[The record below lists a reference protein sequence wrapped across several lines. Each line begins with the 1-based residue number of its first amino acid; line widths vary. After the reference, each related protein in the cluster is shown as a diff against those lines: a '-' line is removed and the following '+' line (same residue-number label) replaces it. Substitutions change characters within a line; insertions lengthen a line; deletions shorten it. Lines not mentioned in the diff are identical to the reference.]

1 MHFPVA
7 HRSRHPNLLKSNL
20 GAGPLNKTA
29 PSSPHPHHIL
39 APEAAFSLFFGPGPQ
54 HAVRVQ
60 QYGIARSAFMDSS
73 SSHETGKK
81 IRRALL
87 SVTDKTGL
95 VGFAK
100 VLADLGVEL
109 VSTGGTA
116 RTLREAGLTV
126 RDISDLTGFPE
137 MLDGRVKTLHP
148 RVHGGLLY
156 IRGNAEHEAAVAA
169 HEILPIDMVVVNL
182 YAFEK
187 TAAQPGVAFGHLIEN
202 IDIGGP
208 SMVRSAA
215 KNFEDVAIV
224 TRVSD
229 YPALMEE
236 LKNGNGSL
244 GRATRWRLARQAF
257 ALTAAYDS
265 AIAGTLERI
274 DEAPAPGSPAAPDAA
289 ALPATL
295 RINFPLA
302 QSLRYG
308 ENPHQR
314 AALYAD
320 GSGLGVAG
328 AQQLQG
334 KELSFNNL
342 VDLDACWELTREFEE
357 PMVAIIKH
365 TNPCGAATGTSV
377 LEAYQKALASD
388 PVSAF
393 GGVIGINREVDA
405 AAAEAIAQLFV
416 EAIAAPSFTPEALQ
430 RFSAK
435 KNLRLVQ
442 VEAAPPRPVV
452 KHVSGGLLLQDADT
466 GRVTEG
472 ELDVVTWRPPTAE
485 ELRNLLFAWRVCKHV
500 KSNAI
505 VYARDGQTIGV
516 GAGQMSRVD
525 AAKFGAQKAVLSLAG
540 TVAASDAF
548 FPFPDG
554 LEAIAAAGAT
564 AVIQPGGSVKDQDVI
579 AAADRLG
586 MATVFTGIRHFRH

>member
-1 MHFPVA
+1 M
-7 HRSRHPNLLKSNL
+7 
-20 GAGPLNKTA
+20 T
-29 PSSPHPHHIL
+29 SSQVK
-39 APEAAFSLFFGPGPQ
+39 AEKQ
-54 HAVRVQ
+54 
-60 QYGIARSAFMDSS
+60 
-73 SSHETGKK
+73 

-87 SVTDKTGL
+87 SVTDKSGL
-95 VGFAK
+95 VEFAK
-100 VLADLGVEL
+100 VLAGFGVEL

-116 RTLREAGLTV
+116 KALREAGLNV
-126 RDISDLTGFPE
+126 KDISDLTGFPE

-156 IRGNAEHEAAVAA
+156 IRGNHEHEAAVAQ
-169 HEILPIDMVVVNL
+169 HGIQPIDMVVVNL

-187 TAAQPGVAFGHLIEN
+187 TAVQPGVAFSHLIEN

-224 TRVSD
+224 TRVED
-229 YPALMEE
+229 YPPLIEE
-236 LKNGNGSL
+236 LKANQGSL
-244 GRATRWRLARQAF
+244 SRKTRWDLAKRAF

-274 DEAPAPGSPAAPDAA
+274 ADAPAAEAPAAPDTTS
-289 ALPATL
+289 LPSTL
-295 RINFPLA
+295 RINLKRA

-314 AALYAD
+314 AALYSD
-320 GSGLGVAG
+320 GSGLGIAG
-328 AQQLQG
+328 ATQLQG
-334 KELSFNNL
+334 KELSYNNL
-342 VDLDACWELTREFEE
+342 VDLDACWELAQEFDE

-365 TNPCGAATGTSV
+365 TNPCGAATGPTV
-377 LEAYQKALASD
+377 LEAYQKALSSD

-393 GGVIGINREVDA
+393 GGVIGINRPVDA
-405 AAAEAIAQLFV
+405 AAAEEIAKLFV
-416 EAIAAPSFTPEALQ
+416 EAIAAPSFAPEARE
-430 RFSAK
+430 RFATK
-435 KNLRLVQ
+435 KNLRLVEVQ
-442 VEAAPPRPVV
+442 TAPPRPLV
-452 KHVSGGLLLQDADT
+452 KHISGGLLLQDADT
-466 GRVTEG
+466 GHVTES

-485 ELRNLLFAWRVCKHV
+485 ELRSLIFAWRVCKHV

-505 VYARDGQTIGV
+505 VYAREGQTVGI

-525 AAKFGAQKAVLSLAG
+525 AARFGAQKAVLPLKG

-554 LEAIAAAGAT
+554 LETVAAAGAT

-586 MATVFTGIRHFRH
+586 MSMVFTGIRHFRH